1 MFHYIEGTVT
11 DVGPYFAVVD
21 CGGLGF
27 ALNTTMNTLSHIKK
41 DGTARFYVFDY
52 IREDCFDLYGFWS
65 KSEKRSFELLI
76 GVSGVGPKAAI
87 SILSASTPETLA
99 MAILSGDEK
108 ALTIAPGIGKKIAQ
122 RVILELKDKISKES
136 AGFAVPAAAPG
147 VPVPGQDQ
155 TLTDAAAALSVL
167 GYGTA
172 EISAALRGVDI
183 TGRKTEDIIRAALK
197 NMMK

>member
-11 DVGPYFAVVD
+11 DIGPYYATVD

-27 ALNTTMNTLSHIKK
+27 ELNTTLNTLSHIKSGEK
-41 DGTARFYVFDY
+41 ARFYVFNY

-76 GVSGVGPKAAI
+76 GVSGVGPKAAV

-108 ALTIAPGIGKKIAQ
+108 ALTVAPGIGKKIAQ

-136 AGFAVPAAAPG
+136 AGFVPPSASSG
-147 VPVPGQDQ
+147 SFVPGQDQ
-155 TLTDAAAALSVL
+155 KLTDATAALAVL
-167 GYGTA
+167 GYGAA
-172 EISAALRGVDI
+172 EISAALRGVDLS
-183 TGRKTEDIIRAALK
+183 GLKTEDIIKTALK

>member
-1 MFHYIEGTVT
+1 MFHHIEGTVT
-11 DVGPYFAVVD
+11 DIGPFTTAVD

-27 ALNTTMNTLSHIKK
+27 ELNTTRNTLSHIRTGEKAK
-41 DGTARFYVFDY
+41 FYIFDY

-99 MAILSGDEK
+99 MAIMSGDEK
-108 ALTIAPGIGKKIAQ
+108 TLTVAPGIGKKIAQ

-136 AGFAVPAAAPG
+136 ADFVMPARASGVPA
-147 VPVPGQDQ
+147 VGQDQ
-155 TLTDAAAALSVL
+155 ALSDAAAALAVL
-167 GYGTA
+167 GYGA
-172 EISAALRGVDI
+172 GEISAALRGVDI
-183 TGRKTEDIIRAALK
+183 SGAKTEDIIKTALR

>member
-1 MFHYIEGTVT
+1 MFHYLEGTVT
-11 DVGPYFAVVD
+11 DVGPYYAVVD

-27 ALNTTMNTLSHIKK
+27 ELNTTTNTLSQIKT
-41 DGTARFYVFDY
+41 GETARFYIFNY
-52 IREDCFDLYGFWS
+52 IREDCFDLYGFRS

-76 GVSGVGPKAAI
+76 GISGVGPKAAI

-136 AGFAVPAAAPG
+136 ADFLIPSVAAG

-155 TLTDAAAALSVL
+155 KLTDASSALAVL
-167 GYGTA
+167 GYGAA
-172 EISAALRGVDI
+172 EISFALRGVDI
-183 TGRKTEDIIRAALK
+183 SGLKTEDIIKTALR